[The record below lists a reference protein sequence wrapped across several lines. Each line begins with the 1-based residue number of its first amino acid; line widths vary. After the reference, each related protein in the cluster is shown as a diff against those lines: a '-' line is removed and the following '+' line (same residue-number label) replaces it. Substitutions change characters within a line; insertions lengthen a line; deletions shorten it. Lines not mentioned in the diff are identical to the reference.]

1 MNTFKKKKKVLEV
14 YFANDYNKG
23 GFNTYEAY
31 YYITNLPDIKPGD
44 IVLIHTNSGKN
55 NLQFN
60 LQFVLVNDIIN
71 PGSMFNDNVYVENND
86 DRLRKAV
93 YPKCILTID
102 LSKYLQMLEDE
113 KELKSIEKE
122 MNAAASRLDTFLKF
136 KQLSELDP
144 SFKSLFERYQAL
156 RNNNLLSGSTDNK

>member
-1 MNTFKKKKKVLEV
+1 
-14 YFANDYNKG
+14 
-23 GFNTYEAY
+23 
-31 YYITNLPDIKPGD
+31 
-44 IVLIHTNSGKN
+44 
-55 NLQFN
+55 
-60 LQFVLVNDIIN
+60 
-71 PGSMFNDNVYVENND
+71 MFNDNVYVENND

-122 MNAAASRLDTFLKF
+122 MNAAASKLDTFLKF